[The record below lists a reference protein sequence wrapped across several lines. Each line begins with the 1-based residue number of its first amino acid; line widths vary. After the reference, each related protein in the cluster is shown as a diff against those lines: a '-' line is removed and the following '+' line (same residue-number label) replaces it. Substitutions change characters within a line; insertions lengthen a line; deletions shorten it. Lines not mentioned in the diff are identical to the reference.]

1 MDEPDLMP
9 ERSATAELRHVR
21 TSRVMRA
28 GHRRSKLRLYH
39 FILGGRPV
47 SLSTST
53 RPGRSS
59 VAVRW
64 LAALSAPALVATLL
78 VATPGAA
85 TGLTPVVSTL
95 TSANPSDTTPHAQNG
110 DVKAFAEI
118 GDTIY
123 AGGSFTSVKSPGAAT
138 WTARN
143 YLFAYDRATG
153 ALKTSFAPVLDGAV
167 HALAVN
173 PDGKL
178 IAGGNFKTVNG
189 VSRKNLVAL
198 DPATG
203 ATVGSW
209 VGRSDGGQVRRTIVR
224 GNHLYIAGAFHWVN
238 GTSHSLLARLNATTG
253 AIDPTF
259 QIDASVARTS
269 TELVWGL
276 DVSPDNGTLV
286 AVGNF
291 TVVNGQ
297 SRNQVVMVELD
308 GTPAVAD
315 WSTQRYVHPCSSASF
330 PFYARDV
337 DFADGGSYFVIV
349 ADGGRASGAY
359 CDTIARFETDTRGSA
374 IDGTW
379 VNHTGHDSVTSVEVA
394 DNVVYVAGHFR
405 WLNNTNGNDSA
416 GPGAIDRYG
425 YGALDPIN
433 GMPLAWNPQR
443 TGAPAGT
450 TNWGPI
456 VWELWRGSTGIHAG
470 FDNDG
475 TGGEYHGRMALFP
488 LAGGRVVPA
497 VNAPQTVPG
506 YLYIGG
512 RDGQLTR
519 VPFDGAATLGT
530 PSVVSQ
536 PNLTGAGAAFAVHN
550 KLYWSKVDGGLQ
562 TTSSLHISTFTG
574 GTVGASWLGSGYND
588 WYNTA
593 TMSGAFYLDGRMYY
607 TKAGQNTLY
616 YRYLEPDGYTIG
628 ASEFTVPSQGVSWG
642 SVRGMTWAGGRI
654 VYGTYSLLGPG
665 NLWAV
670 PFDGT
675 AVDGAA
681 AVQLATGTRDTDW
694 DSPTLFYATS

>member
-1 MDEPDLMP
+1 MDEPDLIP
-9 ERSATAELRHVR
+9 ERCATAELRHVR
-21 TSRVMRA
+21 TGRVMCA

-47 SLSTST
+47 SLRTST
-53 RPGRSS
+53 RPGRRSA
-59 VAVRW
+59 AVRW
-64 LAALSAPALVATLL
+64 LAAISVPALVATLG
-78 VATPGAA
+78 VASSVGAA
-85 TGLTPVVSTL
+85 DFTPVASTL
-95 TSANPSDTTPHAQNG
+95 TSPNPVDTTPHAQNG

-118 GDTIY
+118 GDTVY

-138 WTARN
+138 WTPRN

-153 ALKTSFAPVLDGAV
+153 ALKASFTPVLDGAV

-178 IAGGNFKTVNG
+178 IVGGNFKNVNG

-224 GNHLYIAGAFHWVN
+224 GNHLYVAGAFHWIN

-259 QIDASVARTS
+259 QVDASVARTS

-276 DVSPDNGTLV
+276 DVSPDGGTLV

-291 TVVNGQ
+291 TLVNGL
-297 SRNQVVMVELD
+297 SRNQVVVVELA
-308 GTPAVAD
+308 GTPTVAD

-337 DFADGGSYFVIV
+337 DFSDDGSYFVIV

-394 DNVVYVAGHFR
+394 DNVVYVGGHFR
-405 WLNNTNGNDSA
+405 WLNNTNGNDAA
-416 GPGAIDRYG
+416 GPGAINRFG

-433 GMPLAWNPQR
+433 GMPLVWNPQR

-475 TGGEYHGRMALFP
+475 AGGEYHGRMALFP
-488 LAGGRVVPA
+488 LAGGRVTPA

-506 YLYIGG
+506 YLYVGG
-512 RDGQLTR
+512 TDGQLTK
-519 VPFDGAATLGT
+519 VAFNGAATLGT
-530 PSVVSQ
+530 PTVVSQ
-536 PNLTGAGAAFAVHN
+536 PNVTAAGAAFVVHN
-550 KLYWSKVDGGLQ
+550 RLYWSKTDATAPGGSYLG
-562 TTSSLHISTFTG
+562 ISVFSG
-574 GTVGASWLGSGYND
+574 GTVGAPWVGSGYND
-588 WYNTA
+588 WFNPA
-593 TMSGAFYLDGRMYY
+593 IMSGAFYLDGRMYY
-607 TKAGQNTLY
+607 TKAGQNVLY
-616 YRYLEPDGYTIG
+616 YRYLEPDGYTVG
-628 ASEFTVPSQGVSWG
+628 ASEFTVPSQGVTWG
-642 SVRGMTWAGGRI
+642 TARGLTWVDGRI
-654 VYGTYSLLGPG
+654 VYGTALGA
-665 NLWAV
+665 LWAV
-670 PFDGT
+670 PFDGA
-675 AVDGAA
+675 AVDGSAA
-681 AVQLATGTRDTDW
+681 TQLDGGLLGTNWSSR
-694 DSPTLFYATS
+694 TLFYATS